1 MDLEN
6 KAVVSNDGIRY
17 IVIDYVEHKGRIFAY
32 LQNSDDETDTKFV
45 ELIGDEIDD
54 IVPEY
59 FEGVVM
65 PLFVEKFK
73 GYQKEE

>member
-6 KAVVSNDGIRY
+6 KAVVSEDGTRY
-17 IVIDYVEHKGRIFAY
+17 IVIEYVEHKGRYFAY
-32 LQNSDDETDTKFV
+32 LQNSDDEKDTKFV
-45 ELIGDEIDD
+45 ELIGEEISD

-73 GYQKEE
+73 NYQKQE

>member
-6 KAVVSNDGIRY
+6 KAVVSEEGIRY
-17 IVIDYVEHKGRIFAY
+17 IVVDHVEHKGRYFAY

-45 ELIGDEIDD
+45 ELIGDEICD

-73 GYQKEE
+73 EYQKQE